1 MSMDKIFESEQSE
14 EVHVTYFNPKFNA
27 LTRFE
32 FMELLKHEMLEI
44 MEYITEM
51 IWNYDSEVKEI
62 EYSKK
67 HGYNL
72 SKKDVPS
79 IDVYV
84 EDSYKKISLFIHRTQ
99 HYCALQE
106 NKEFEKYLSCL
117 HEVWNE
123 ENPYMANVYDYNQDT
138 LELNTGSIISNNKV
152 DINKLLPKIKSIIYD
167 QTDTFEF
174 KDDAIMHRLNRFMK
188 EFSFIELTTIME
200 YIKDD
205 RDDKPSTRHHN
216 IEELLTRWLYG
227 SQQYFNPVHSYNDG
241 FSINSFYGSNMFKC
255 MCSKDKHSESVH
267 RLSNMLGIMIY
278 NMFCDVIE
286 KYNIRDDLPRIDV
299 PDEDIM
305 QPLFNGDEQLIK
317 LCKTKDNVQFYM
329 YDAMFDIIEEMMKD
343 VILTHKDW
351 FFRELRPDVYYKFK
365 KVYVKMF
372 NEDKWKTLLE

>member
-1 MSMDKIFESEQSE
+1 MDKIFESEQSE

-32 FMELLKHEMLEI
+32 FMELLEHEMFEI
-44 MEYITEM
+44 MEYITEN
-51 IWNYDSEVKEI
+51 ICNYDCEVKRI

-72 SKKDVPS
+72 SEKDAPS
-79 IDVYV
+79 IYDYV
-84 EDSYKKISLFIHRTQ
+84 EDSYEKISLFIHRTQ

-106 NKEFEKYLSCL
+106 NKDFEKYLSRL
-117 HEVWNE
+117 HETSNE
-123 ENPYMANVYDYNQDT
+123 ENPYMVNVYSYNC
-138 LELNTGSIISNNKV
+138 ESESNKV
-152 DINKLLPKIKSIIYD
+152 DIKKLLPKIKSIIYD

-227 SQQYFNPVHSYNDG
+227 SQQYFNLIHSYNDG
-241 FSINSFYGSNMFKC
+241 FSINSFYGSDMFKC
-255 MCSKDKHSESVH
+255 MCSKDKHCKSVH
-267 RLSNMLGIMIY
+267 KLSNMLGIMIY
-278 NMFCDVIE
+278 NKFCDVIE
-286 KYNIRDDLPRIDV
+286 KYNIRNDLPRIDV

-305 QPLFNGDEQLIK
+305 QSLFNGDEQLIK
-317 LCKTKDNVQFYM
+317 LCKTKENVQSYM
-329 YDAMFDIIEEMMKD
+329 YDAMLDIIEEMMKD
-343 VILTHKDW
+343 VILTHKEW